1 MFNKLRSYCNLNF
14 LFRIISIILIYNSLA
29 CTNSSRQT
37 TKSKLEKKIEY
48 KNNLEVLQ
56 SFDFKNIKNCSM
68 DFYESSLLNSLKYIS
83 DFNFSEAENSLRA
96 LLNTLSDSSKKFIVK
111 KLLVDL
117 FFFKNDWESII
128 KLDTLYQANLN
139 EENSLELVEAFSK
152 LEPEVVR
159 FYSDSSIV
167 KYDKSYSGTP
177 ILEVLVNGMARHFWF
192 DTGANY
198 TVIASDVAREINI
211 KPINSKTIKALTATS
226 LQINVLPTVL
236 NEFRIGNFELLNH
249 PAIIADELDLRL
261 RLFGSNRITKIDG
274 IIGWKAIQKMDIT
287 FEDNSLQAIIRK
299 PKIDPTAE
307 RNLFWL
313 GIPFLKIYAEGNIP
327 LIFGLDTGYEKSS
340 ITSNIFNKINYDD
353 IYSLTKKISSAGG
366 WTFSESKNVSRLSVK
381 IDNKNIEFT
390 DIGTILTHQK
400 LFIKLDGIIGSDI
413 FSKNNVRI
421 DILNGRFNI
430 INNN

>member
-68 DFYESSLLNSLKYIS
+68 DFCESSLLNSLKYIS

-96 LLNTLSDSSKKFIVK
+96 LLNTLSDSSKRFIVK

>member
-96 LLNTLSDSSKKFIVK
+96 LLKTLSDSSKRFIVK

-381 IDNKNIEFT
+381 IDNKNLEFT